1 MCRTRWLACVVA
13 AALTGAA
20 AAALIWRPWGE
31 GRPARDDW
39 SQVDMRLE
47 TQRRQE
53 LERLRQALRGRRLAK
68 ERAIAEVREGRRTL
82 WEAAAVFR
90 DADELF
96 PTGSPT
102 LDLDG
107 YCLQVIGQVRWSAHS
122 RMRPDLACLLEA
134 ELDELRQDGFSTPLP
149 R

>member
-1 MCRTRWLACVVA
+1 MSRTRWLACVVA

-39 SQVDMRLE
+39 SKVDLRLE
-47 TQRRQE
+47 AQRGQE
-53 LERLRQALRGRRLAK
+53 LERLRQAHRGRLLGK
-68 ERAIAEVREGRRTL
+68 VRAIAEVRAGRRTL
-82 WEAAAVFR
+82 REAAAAFR
-90 DADELF
+90 DADRLF

-102 LDLDG
+102 LDLDD
-107 YCLQVIGQVRWSAHS
+107 YCLQVIGHVRWSA
-122 RMRPDLACLLEA
+122 RNRVGPDLACLLEA
-134 ELDELRQDGFSTPLP
+134 ELDELRRDGFSTPPP